1 MTYAI
6 NIQLSKS
13 LLRAFWHVLVLD
25 LSILGI
31 HFKLAVDH
39 LVFSAV
45 YGFTWRFPIS
55 FVAF

>member
-1 MTYAI
+1 MKVYNKLI
-6 NIQLSKS
+6 QYDLCNYIQLSER

-39 LVFSAV
+39 LVFSV
-45 YGFTWRFPIS
+45 FYGFT
-55 FVAF
+55 